1 MNLMNNSQLYSRL
14 LCWIAFSVS
23 TVSWVIADERPNI
36 VLVMADDMGFS
47 DIGCFGSEIQTP
59 ALDQLAEDGVV
70 FTQFYNGARCCPTRA
85 ALLSGLYAHQAGMGG
100 MEPDW
105 NEPGYRG
112 NINRKCVTL
121 AEALKENGYATF
133 MTGKWHLTNKVN
145 VRNEEDKFNW
155 PRQRGFDRF
164 YGTIS
169 GGGSY
174 YAPKSL
180 TLDNEDISK
189 QAADDEDFYYTDAI
203 SDHTIKFIDEH
214 CQDKAEKPFFHYV
227 SYTAPHWPLH
237 ALREDRA
244 KYEGKYD
251 EGWDVLREQRF
262 ARIQK
267 MDLLAGDWK
276 LSTRSLNRSWVDLPK
291 DDLPKQF
298 EQIKVVNKDNLHRFM
313 SMKMEIYAA
322 QIDRM
327 DQGIGRIVK
336 CLKSNDIL
344 DNTLLVFLAD
354 NGGCAEYGN
363 YGGLTARK
371 EHNTFEENGGPLSYD
386 SYGAGWACASNTPFR
401 FFKHF
406 VHEGGIATP
415 LIVHWPAKVKPDGVL
430 RRQVGHIID
439 MMPTFLAAAGGQYPE
454 KYAGEV
460 IPPMEGENLLPAVI
474 ENAVIEREPLCWEHH
489 GNRAVRIG
497 DWKLVAAGET
507 SPWQLYNM
515 KDDRTELNDLA
526 KEQPE
531 RVKEMNDIW
540 WAWAKRCNV
549 LPMNPN
555 KKKKAKSAVKR
566 KTK

>member
-1 MNLMNNSQLYSRL
+1 MNPIANSQSYRRMI
-14 LCWIAFSVS
+14 CWVAFSIS
-23 TVSWVIADERPNI
+23 TVGMVVADERPNI
-36 VLVMADDMGFS
+36 VLIMADDMGFS

-59 ALDQLAEDGVV
+59 VLDGLAKEGVV

-85 ALLSGLYAHQAGMGG
+85 ALLTGLYAHQAGMGG

-105 NEPGYRG
+105 GEPGYRG
-112 NINRKCVTL
+112 NINRQCVTL
-121 AEALKENGYATF
+121 GEALKENGYATY

-145 VRNEEDKFNW
+145 VRREDDKFNW
-155 PRQRGFDRF
+155 PMQRGFDRF

-180 TLDNEDISK
+180 TLGNEDISQ
-189 QAADDEDFYYTDAI
+189 QARDDEDFYYTDAI
-203 SDHTIKFIDEH
+203 SDHTVRFINEH
-214 CQDKAEKPFFHYV
+214 CEDSGDKPFFHYV

-237 ALREDRA
+237 ALAEDRQ
-244 KYEGKYD
+244 KYEGMYAS
-251 EGWDVLREQRF
+251 GWDVLREQRF
-262 ARIQK
+262 ARIQETG
-267 MDLLAGDWK
+267 LLGGDWK
-276 LSTRSLNRSWVDLPK
+276 LSPRSLNRSWVDLPK

-327 DQGIGRIVK
+327 DQGIGHIID
-336 CLKSNDIL
+336 CLKANNIL
-344 DNTLLVFLAD
+344 DNTLIVFLAD
-354 NGGCAEYGN
+354 NGGCSEYGN
-363 YGGLTARK
+363 YGGLAAK
-371 EHNTFEENGGPLSYD
+371 KDHNTFKENGGPLSYD

-415 LIVHWPAKVKPDGVL
+415 LIVHWPAKVKPDGKY

-439 MMPTFLAAAGGQYPE
+439 IMPTFLAAAQADYPKTYKDE
-454 KYAGEV
+454 T
-460 IPPMEGENLLPAVI
+460 IPPMEGRSLLEAVI
-474 ENAVIEREPLCWEHH
+474 ENATIERESLCWEHH
-489 GNRAVRIG
+489 GNRAVRSG
-497 DWKLVAAGET
+497 DWKLVARGE
-507 SPWQLYNM
+507 SAPWELYNM
-515 KDDRTELNDLA
+515 KDDRTELDNLA
-526 KEQPE
+526 NQQPE

-549 LPMNPN
+549 LPMNPK
-555 KKKKAKSAVKR
+555 KKKKAQ
-566 KTK
+566 TK